1 MKEPTGAQLLET
13 LIKLL
18 AEQNG
23 VHIKCEV
30 VTNER
35 TDL

>member
-1 MKEPTGAQLLET
+1 MKEPTSTQLLET

-23 VHIKCEV
+23 VNITYEV
-30 VTNER
+30 Q
-35 TDL
+35 TDEN

>member
-1 MKEPTGAQLLET
+1 MKQNEPTGAQLLEI

-23 VHIKCEV
+23 VNITYEV
-30 VTNER
+30 KTNEI
-35 TDL
+35 